1 MIFFLLARDATA
13 LTERGMVK
21 KLKSDEMGLAGCR
34 RGKRKTLGHLAPEQT
49 GEGV

>member
-13 LTERGMVK
+13 LTERGIVE
-21 KLKSDEMGLAGCR
+21 KLKSEKMDLAGCR

-49 GEGV
+49 DEKV